1 MRMKLLPDKFV
12 IAIACAVLL
21 AYIFPQAGA
30 PGSIIPINTI
40 ASIGIGMIFFFY
52 GLKLSPDKIRSGL
65 KNWKLHVLIQ
75 SATFF
80 LFPLIV
86 LVAKPLVSE
95 SQQGFW
101 LGTFFLATL
110 PSTVSASVVMVSIAK
125 GNMPAAIFNA
135 SISGIIGII
144 LTPLWMSLF
153 IHLQQANTSYTEIY
167 EQLIMQI
174 ILPLAAGL
182 FLQKKWHSWAVK
194 HSKRINFFDKSVI
207 FLIVYKSFCASFSE
221 HVFADIKWSDIL
233 MLLACMILLF
243 TTIYGLIF
251 LMATLLKFSREDR
264 TAALFCGSKKSLVH
278 GTVFSKVL
286 FGNMA
291 GIGVMLLPLMLFHAS
306 QILIVSAI
314 ASRIERSYT
323 AKKVIRA

>member
-1 MRMKLLPDKFV
+1 MKLLPDKFV

-21 AYIFPQAGA
+21 AYIFPQVGA
-30 PGSIIPINTI
+30 PGSPVPINTI
-40 ASIGIGMIFFFY
+40 ASIGIALIFFFY

-80 LFPLIV
+80 LFPLVV
-86 LVAKPLVSE
+86 LAAKPFVSE
-95 SQQGFW
+95 TQHGLW

-135 SISGIIGII
+135 SISGVLGII
-144 LTPLWMSLF
+144 FTPLWMSLF
-153 IHLQQANTSYTEIY
+153 IHQHHTNTSYAQIY
-167 EQLIMQI
+167 EQLILQI
-174 ILPLAAGL
+174 IVPLAAGL
-182 FLQKKWHSWAVK
+182 FLQKKWHNWAVK
-194 HSKRINFFDKSVI
+194 NSKRINVFDKSVI
-207 FLIVYKSFCASFSE
+207 FLIVYKSFSASFTE
-221 HVFADIKWSDIL
+221 HVFADIEWVDII
-233 MLLACMILLF
+233 ILLVCVLLLF
-243 TTIYGLIF
+243 IIIYSLIF
-251 LMATLLKFSREDR
+251 LVASLLKFSREDK

-291 GIGVMLLPLMLFHAS
+291 GIGVMLLPLMLFHAA
-306 QILIVSAI
+306 QILIISAI
-314 ASRIERSYT
+314 ASRIERSYN
-323 AKKVIRA
+323 AALA